1 MWHMSPL
8 SVLDLC
14 LKELYTQ
21 SALCMSLQVAN
32 FQRCEPS
39 KTTSLTSS
47 LCSAR
52 SLLMKPWGNWRPRE
66 RAKRDRGSGR
76 NWRTGEITKQE
87 MARGFFEEALFV
99 FETQD
104 LNLEWYTKVAAA
116 VQNAIQRYRVIYD
129 EGKRAAT
136 QMSWDHL
143 LERGDRIETSREPE
157 TVPSVSGMSDVAAG
171 PPSTI
176 GDDPSAVPSPS
187 SPPSST

>member
-1 MWHMSPL
+1 
-8 SVLDLC
+8 
-14 LKELYTQ
+14 
-21 SALCMSLQVAN
+21 
-32 FQRCEPS
+32 
-39 KTTSLTSS
+39 
-47 LCSAR
+47 
-52 SLLMKPWGNWRPRE
+52 
-66 RAKRDRGSGR
+66 
-76 NWRTGEITKQE
+76 